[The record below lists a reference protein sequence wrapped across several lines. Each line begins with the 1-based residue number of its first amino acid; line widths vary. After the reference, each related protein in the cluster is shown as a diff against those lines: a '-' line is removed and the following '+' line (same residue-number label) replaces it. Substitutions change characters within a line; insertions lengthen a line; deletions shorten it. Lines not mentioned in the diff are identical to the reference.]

1 LIPSAVSGA
10 IEQEAPVKWVIWFI
24 LACLGGIAIVL
35 GLAWAFG
42 WLDGLARNLNIGI
55 AAVLGILVSS
65 ALGAGLMA
73 LMFYSNH
80 SGIDESTWRAPENQN
95 RKDRRR

>member
-1 LIPSAVSGA
+1 LDVLFGS
-10 IEQEAPVKWVIWFI
+10 EQEAPVKWVIWFI

-42 WLDGLARNLNIGI
+42 WLGGLARNLDVGI

-73 LMFYSNH
+73 LMFYSNR
-80 SGIDESTWRAPENQN
+80 SGIDERAWRAQKGRT
-95 RKDRRR
+95 RKNDRH

>member
-1 LIPSAVSGA
+1 M
-10 IEQEAPVKWVIWFI
+10 KWVIWFI

-35 GLAWAFG
+35 GLAWGLGWFG
-42 WLDGLARNLNIGI
+42 GLARSLDVGI

-73 LMFYSNH
+73 LMFYSYRN
-80 SGIDESTWRAPENQN
+80 GIDERAWREQRGRT
-95 RKDRRR
+95 RKDHRH